1 MPSLEVPVTSDDVF
15 DVIVIGAGPVGKIAT
30 ARAVRGGLSAVVVER
45 RLVGGECGYYG
56 CIPSKALLWP
66 MELAAAVGRMPGVE
80 LADPIDAAAVTA
92 RRDEFVGHYDDGPQ
106 VSRVE
111 RLPATFVRGQGRLAG
126 ARRVRVTAP
135 DGEVR
140 TLEAR
145 HAVVLATGSDPVI
158 PDIPGLRDAKPW
170 TNREATSVKE
180 VPRRLVVIGGGPVG
194 CEMAQALRA
203 LGSEEV
209 TVVVQEDRLLVRHE
223 PFAGELLAQ
232 SFEGTG
238 ISVRLGRS
246 VTRVERPS
254 VGGPVQV
261 YLDDGSHLEAD
272 EILTAAGRRANVND
286 LGLETV
292 GVDADGPL
300 EVDATMR
307 VKPVPEG
314 WLYAVGD
321 VNGRNLLTHMGKY
334 QARVCCDAIT
344 ARAKGLP
351 DDAPAGRD
359 IADDFGAPQA
369 IFTDPEIIAVGR
381 VEAKAIADGFRVRTV
396 EIDISEVIGAD
407 LQADRYSGRAK
418 IVIDE
423 DRRILLGA
431 TFVGPGV
438 VDHLHAATIAVT
450 AEVPLDRLWHAVPA
464 FPTTSEMWL
473 QLLEA
478 YGL

>member
-1 MPSLEVPVTSDDVF
+1 
-15 DVIVIGAGPVGKIAT
+15 
-30 ARAVRGGLSAVVVER
+30 
-45 RLVGGECGYYG
+45 
-56 CIPSKALLWP
+56 
-66 MELAAAVGRMPGVE
+66 MELAAAVSRMPGVD
-80 LADPIDAAAVTA
+80 LAGPLDTAAVTA
-92 RRDEFVGHYDDGPQ
+92 RRDKFVGHYQDDAQ
-106 VSRVE
+106 VRRVE
-111 RLPATFVRGQGRLAG
+111 KLPATVVRGQGRLAG
-126 ARRVRVTAP
+126 SRTVQVTAP
-135 DGEVR
+135 DSETKMV
-140 TLEAR
+140 EAR
-145 HAVVLATGSDPVI
+145 HAVVLATGSAPLI

-180 VPRRLVVIGGGPVG
+180 VPRRLLVMGGGPVG

-203 LGSEEV
+203 LGSDEV
-209 TVVVQEDRLLVRHE
+209 TVVELEDRLLVRHE
-223 PFAGELLAQ
+223 PFASELLVQ
-232 SFEGTG
+232 SFQESG
-238 ISVRLGRS
+238 ITVCLGRS
-246 VTRVERPS
+246 TTRVERALA
-254 VGGPVQV
+254 GGSVQV

-272 EILTAAGRRANVND
+272 EILVGAGRRANVDD

-292 GVDADGPL
+292 GVGADGPL

-307 VKPVPEG
+307 VKDVADG

-334 QARVCCDAIT
+334 QARICGDAIT
-344 ARAKGLP
+344 ARAKGLR
-351 DDAPAGRD
+351 DDAPGGRD
-359 IADDFGAPQA
+359 IADDVGAPQA
-369 IFTDPEIIAVGR
+369 IFTDPEIITVGR

-418 IVIDE
+418 IVVDE
-423 DRRILLGA
+423 DRKVLLGA

-450 AEVPLDRLWHAVPA
+450 AQVPLDQLWHAVPA